1 MPPSV
6 LDGPRWK
13 FIGTARGWLRL
24 DALLRCD
31 LARMLVLCGAGSE
44 QIKAPVAFAIG
55 RFRSQSLWGRET
67 TETCGAIAGPIMN
80 YLKETVAKRKA
91 ELKATIP
98 DLEKAGSK
106 TTWEACLRE

>member
-1 MPPSV
+1 MGQAPNKLKPP
-6 LDGPRWK
+6 LLLQLGG
-13 FIGTARGWLRL
+13 F
-24 DALLRCD
+24 AL
-31 LARMLVLCGAGSE
+31 
-44 QIKAPVAFAIG
+44 
-55 RFRSQSLWGRET
+55 QSLWGRET

-106 TTWEACLRE
+106 TTWEASLRE